1 MLTGASLMFRMRFM
15 DNVYLQ
21 LIAAEEA
28 KIEALKQRIHECE
41 EKIRVLRTLIPR
53 DELDD
58 ALTKMLSSR
67 NPIIEASAA
76 TVPPSA
82 QTTEAVSTTAAEVP
96 EVPEVPEAAEPGEL
110 LELDV
115 YKDPTRKLP
124 TAALNMLAFLAEP
137 RTRRQMEDFALQS
150 GRPLSKSALSTFV
163 WTYRTQ
169 YGFVVVTPS
178 GDVQI
183 TERGKKYLAQH
194 HKQETPESAVT
205 DSEVVSTQAADLTPP
220 EGIDREGGF

>member
-1 MLTGASLMFRMRFM
+1 MRFM
-15 DNVYLQ
+15 DNIYLQ

-28 KIEALKQRIHECE
+28 KVEALKQRIHECE

-58 ALTKMLSSR
+58 ALAKMLSSR
-67 NPIIEASAA
+67 SPIIEASDATALPSVQTAEASTSAA
-76 TVPPSA
+76 GALESP
-82 QTTEAVSTTAAEVP
+82 QDP
-96 EVPEVPEAAEPGEL
+96 EVAEPGEL
-110 LELDV
+110 LELDI

-124 TAALNMLAFLAEP
+124 SAALKMLAFLAEP
-137 RTRRQMEDFALQS
+137 RTRRQMEDFAVQS

-169 YGFVVVTPS
+169 YGFIVVTPS

-194 HKQETPESAVT
+194 YKQETPESAAT

-220 EGIDREGGF
+220 EGINREGGF